1 MLKEER
7 DIELSGR
14 DVSDLRSRI
23 LELERQV
30 TACRETEKEL
40 RESETRYQLILDN
53 IEDCYFEI
61 DLAGNLTFCNNAMY
75 RISGYLRDEL
85 IGMNNREY
93 TTPETSKRMYGIFSK
108 IYLTGKPADITDY
121 EIIIKD
127 GSVKTLE
134 LTVSLMRDSGGSPVG
149 CRGLARNVT
158 DIRYAE
164 KIYKTIAEKSF
175 SGMYI
180 TCKGKYQYMNSNAAS
195 YFGCTQDELIGTDT
209 MHLVHPDDR
218 VLLKKHAAEMLKGK
232 RNTPYEFR
240 LLNKDGDYGWV
251 MESVTPIRY
260 GGESA
265 VLGNCIDI
273 TQRKR
278 SENVI
283 KESEQRLSNIINFL
297 PDATMIVDTNG
308 KVIAWNHAM
317 EEMTGVKE
325 DDMLG
330 KGDYEYAVPF
340 YGEKR
345 PTLVDLVS
353 SPDGKT
359 KGVYSYVKK
368 EGETIIVEASDVLL
382 KGEKRTLWGKAT
394 PIFNT
399 VGEKTGIIES
409 IRDITEQKTVEKQL
423 RYLSTHDSLT
433 GLYNRD
439 FFEEEMSRFERGRTF
454 PVSVVMLDVDDLK
467 WVNDT
472 RGHDAGDALLKRVA
486 QVLGMVFR
494 ADDIAARIGGDEFVV
509 LLPGTGIS
517 AAKEILVRFKD
528 SLEDHNREYPDLPLS
543 LSVGVAEGAKGDSL
557 PGVQKK
563 ADEIMY
569 EEKLSKKKSK
579 NGNFLSRSAE

>member
-1 MLKEER
+1 MLKEKR
-7 DIELSGR
+7 DREMPGR

-40 RESETRYQLILDN
+40 RESETRYRLILDN
-53 IEDCYFEI
+53 IEDCYFEV
-61 DLAGNLTFCNNAMY
+61 DLAGNFTFCNNATCRMFG
-75 RISGYLRDEL
+75 RSRDEL
-85 IGMNNREY
+85 IGVNNREY
-93 TTPETSKRMYGIFSK
+93 TTPETFRRMYEVFSK

-121 EIIIKD
+121 EVIVRD
-127 GSVKTLE
+127 GSIKPHE
-134 LTVSLMRDSGGSPVG
+134 LTASLMRDQSGKPVG
-149 CRGLARNVT
+149 FQGIARDVSE
-158 DIRYAE
+158 IRYAE
-164 KIYKTIAEKSF
+164 KVYRTIAERSF
-175 SGMYI
+175 SGVYV
-180 TCKGKYQYMNSNAAS
+180 TCKGKYQYINPKAAS
-195 YFGCTQDELIGTDT
+195 YFGCTQEELIGTGT

-218 VLLKKHAAEMLKGK
+218 ALLKKHASEMLKGK

-240 LLNKDGDYGWV
+240 LLNKDDDYGWV

-260 GGESA
+260 GGEPA

-278 SENVI
+278 AENVI
-283 KESEQRLSNIINFL
+283 KESEQRLSDIINFL
-297 PDATMIVDTNG
+297 PDATMIVDAKG
-308 KVIAWNHAM
+308 RVIAWNRAM
-317 EEMTGVKE
+317 EEMTGVKA

-345 PTLVDLVS
+345 PILINLVLNPDEKTGGIYS
-353 SPDGKT
+353 SVT
-359 KGVYSYVKK
+359 K
-368 EGETIIVEASDVLL
+368 EGETITAEAVNVSM
-382 KGEKRTLWGKAT
+382 KNEKKTLWAKAA

-399 VGEKTGIIES
+399 AGEKTGAIES
-409 IRDITEQKTVEKQL
+409 IRDITEQKIVEKQL

-433 GLYNRD
+433 GLYSRD
-439 FFEEEMSRFERGRTF
+439 FFEEEISRFERGRAF

-472 RGHDAGDALLKRVA
+472 LGHNAGDVLLKRVA

-494 ADDIAARIGGDEFVV
+494 ADDIAARIGGDEFAV

-517 AAKEILVRFKD
+517 AAKEILIRFRD
-528 SLEDHNREYPDLPLS
+528 SLENHNREYPNCPLS

-557 PGVQKK
+557 ASVQKK
-563 ADEIMY
+563 ADERMY
-569 EEKLSKKKSK
+569 REKLSKKKSE
-579 NGNFLSRSAE
+579 S